1 MTSLTDAEWN
11 DIIRAMQINTITK
24 GNNGEYWWEKVL
36 ADDYDPATSG
46 FSFTDDIRIF
56 STISYMGTTQLIDSI
71 MLTIKKKVEANSV
84 WVDVLRV
91 QPTAHQ
97 VKIQADIDTALKEF
111 LKNNKF
117 AMETDNN

>member
-1 MTSLTDAEWN
+1 
-11 DIIRAMQINTITK
+11 
-24 GNNGEYWWEKVL
+24 
-36 ADDYDPATSG
+36 
-46 FSFTDDIRIF
+46 
-56 STISYMGTTQLIDSI
+56 MGSTQLIDSI
-71 MLTIKKKVEANSV
+71 MLTIKKKVEPNSV